1 MSKDK
6 QEYRKW
12 WEDDPTSEGFYAV
25 EAKTGREFI
34 LRIQSGADVV
44 PTIQKFAKKHN
55 IKVAKIHA
63 AYMGA
68 FHPAK
73 FSMYIP
79 VVEGE
84 GVTKKV
90 VDFKTA
96 PSIEENLNQ
105 VLSMS
110 GIIQP
115 NPRGGDPV
123 VKIHFITGGA
133 WDVPTT
139 GGHLYPGSIAWGL
152 IHVFITELLGL
163 ELIDNKGQNE
173 DWFKE
178 I

>member
-6 QEYRKW
+6 AEYRQW

-34 LRIQSGADVV
+34 LRIQSGAFVV
-44 PTIQKFAKKHN
+44 PTIQKFAKKYN

-63 AYMGA
+63 AYMGC
-68 FHPAK
+68 FKPAK
-73 FSMYIP
+73 YSMYIP

-84 GVTKKV
+84 GPTKKV
-90 VDFKTA
+90 VDIKTA
-96 PSIEENLNQ
+96 PTVEENINQ

-110 GIIQP
+110 GVIQP
-115 NPRGGDPV
+115 NPRGDDPI
-123 VKIHFITGGA
+123 VKIHFVTGGS

-139 GGHLYPGSIAWGL
+139 GGHLYPESKAWGL
-152 IHVFITELLGL
+152 IHVFVTELLGL

-178 I
+178 V